1 MPRAHHDDHHHPPPR
16 LGRRRAATR
25 VAAVATAAAVAT
37 LATAGAASAHV
48 HVHPDS
54 TASGSFAQLT
64 FRVPNE
70 SPTASTTK
78 VVVTLPQ
85 DTPLSSVSTR
95 PLPGWRAVV
104 TDARLP
110 KPVDVSGTTLTTAPH
125 VVTWTASPGSAI
137 APDQYQEFAISA
149 GPLPAPG
156 ELALP
161 VTQTYS
167 DGKVVSWSQPAK
179 AGEPE
184 PEHPAP
190 AFEVTAATGSDD
202 DAMAAP
208 RAVRPL
214 APRPS
219 PRRTP
224 PLHRA
229 DPAARWLG
237 AAALVVALLAA
248 AGVVVT
254 RRRPGR
260 GSA

>member
-1 MPRAHHDDHHHPPPR
+1 MRATMTTTTTHR
-16 LGRRRAATR
+16 GLGRRRKATR

-37 LATAGAASAHV
+37 LATAGAAAAHV
-48 HVHPDS
+48 HVLPDS

-70 SPTASTTK
+70 SATASTTK

-85 DTPLSSVSTR
+85 DTPLGSVSTR

-110 KPVDVSGTTLTTAPH
+110 RPVDVSGTTLTTAPH
-125 VVTWTASPGSAI
+125 AVTWTSSPGSAI
-137 APDQYQEFAISA
+137 APSQYQEFPISA

-156 ELALP
+156 ELVLP
-161 VTQTYS
+161 VAQTYS
-167 DGKVVSWSQPAK
+167 DGKVVSWSQPAR
-179 AGEPE
+179 AGQPE
-184 PEHPAP
+184 PEYPAP
-190 AFEVTAATGSDD
+190 AFEVTAATGSGD
-202 DAMAAP
+202 DATAAP
-208 RAVRPL
+208 ATGAGTTAGTQPASPAA
-214 APRPS
+214 AP
-219 PRRTP
+219 T
-224 PLHRA
+224 

-237 AAALVVALLAA
+237 GAALVVALLAA

-254 RRRPGR
+254 RRGARR

>member
-1 MPRAHHDDHHHPPPR
+1 MPLRTTMTTTTHR
-16 LGRRRAATR
+16 GLGRRRAATR

-37 LATAGAASAHV
+37 LATAGAAAAHV
-48 HVHPDS
+48 HVLPDS

-137 APDQYQEFAISA
+137 APSQYQEFAISA

-156 ELALP
+156 ELVLP

-167 DGKVVSWSQPAK
+167 DGKVVSWSQPAR
-179 AGEPE
+179 AGQPE

-202 DAMAAP
+202 DAVAAP
-208 RAVRPL
+208 ATGAGATAGTRNASDTAA
-214 APRPS
+214 AP
-219 PRRTP
+219 T
-224 PLHRA
+224 
-229 DPAARWLG
+229 DPVARWLG
-237 AAALVVALLAA
+237 GAALVVALLAA
-248 AGVVVT
+248 AGVVAT
-254 RRRPGR
+254 RRAGR